1 MQITRIISAAMD
13 QVEYVLFK
21 TPVGYCALA
30 WNVTGLV
37 AVQLPE
43 RSAAATRARLRR
55 RFPGA
60 RASSPPRRV
69 RQAIAAIERLLRGGR
84 DTLAAIPLDLSRCSP
99 FHRRVYEIARTIPA
113 GETWT
118 YGALA
123 ARAGSPGAARAV
135 GQAMARNPFPLV
147 VPCHRVTGAQGWA
160 GGFSAHGGV
169 DTKFR
174 LLRIEGARAGLPAS

>member
-1 MQITRIISAAMD
+1 MD
-13 QVEYVLFK
+13 PVEYVLFK
-21 TPVGYCALA
+21 TPLGHCALA
-30 WNVTGLV
+30 WNGAGLV

-60 RASSPPRRV
+60 SPGDPPRHV
-69 RQAIAAIERLLRGGR
+69 RQAVMAIRRLLRGER
-84 DTLAAIPLDLSRCSP
+84 DTLAAIPLDLSRFSP

-113 GETWT
+113 GQTWT

-123 ARAGSPGAARAV
+123 ARAGSPKAARAV

-147 VPCHRVTGAQGWA
+147 VPCHRVTGAHGWA

-174 LLRIEGARAGLPAS
+174 LLRIEGARAEPALS

>member
-1 MQITRIISAAMD
+1 MGAAMD
-13 QVEYVLFK
+13 QVAYVLFK
-21 TPVGYCALA
+21 TPVGRCALA
-30 WNVTGLV
+30 WNATGLV

-43 RSAAATRARLRR
+43 RTVAATRARLRR

-60 RASSPPRRV
+60 RDASPPRHV
-69 RQAIAAIERLLRGGR
+69 RQAVAAIERLLSGGP
-84 DTLAAIPLDLSRCSP
+84 DTLADIALDLSRCSP
-99 FHRRVYEIARTIPA
+99 FHRRVYKIARTIPA
-113 GETWT
+113 GTTWT

-160 GGFSAHGGV
+160 GGFSAHGGIG
-169 DTKFR
+169 TKSR
-174 LLRIEGARAGLPAS
+174 LLRIEGARAG

>member
-1 MQITRIISAAMD
+1 MN
-13 QVEYVLFK
+13 QVSYTLFE
-21 TPVGYCALA
+21 TPVGHCALA
-30 WNVTGLV
+30 WNANGLV

-43 RSAAATRARLRR
+43 RSVAATEARVRR

-60 RASSPPRRV
+60 ATHTPPPKV
-69 RQAIAAIERLLRGGR
+69 RQAVTAIVRLLRGGP
-84 DTLAAIPLDLSRCSP
+84 DTLRAISLDLSRCSP

-113 GETWT
+113 GETLT
-118 YGALA
+118 YGELA

-169 DTKFR
+169 STKFR
-174 LLRIEGARAGLPAS
+174 LLRIEGGAAELPFN

>member
-1 MQITRIISAAMD
+1 MD
-13 QVEYVLFK
+13 PIEYLLFK
-21 TPVGYCALA
+21 SPVGYCALA
-30 WNVTGLV
+30 WNALGLV

-43 RSAAATRARLRR
+43 GSAAATRARLRR

-60 RASSPPRRV
+60 RAARPPRRV
-69 RQAIAAIERLLRGGR
+69 RQAVAAIERLLRGGR
-84 DTLAAIPLDLSRCSP
+84 DTLATIPLDLSGCSP

-147 VPCHRVTGAQGWA
+147 VPCHRVTGAHGWA

>member
-1 MQITRIISAAMD
+1 LQEITGIMDTAMD
-13 QVEYVLFK
+13 QVAYLLFD
-21 TPVGYCALA
+21 TPVGRCAVA
-30 WNVTGLV
+30 WNATGLV

-43 RSAAATRARLRR
+43 RSAADTRARLRR

-60 RASSPPRRV
+60 RAGSPPRRV
-69 RQAIAAIERLLRGGR
+69 REAVAAIGRLLNGGP
-84 DTLAAIPLDLSRCSP
+84 DTLANIPLDLSRCSP

-113 GETWT
+113 GTTWT

-169 DTKFR
+169 GTKSR
-174 LLRIEGARAGLPAS
+174 LLRIEGAPAA

>member
-1 MQITRIISAAMD
+1 MD
-13 QVEYVLFK
+13 PVEYTLFK
-21 TPVGYCALA
+21 SPVGYCALA
-30 WNVTGLV
+30 WNATGLV

-43 RSAAATRARLRR
+43 RSPAATRAVLRR

-60 RASSPPRRV
+60 RASDPPRHV
-69 RQAIAAIERLLRGGR
+69 RQAVAAIERLLRGGR
-84 DTLAAIPLDLSRCSP
+84 DTLAGIALDLSRCSP
-99 FHRRVYEIARTIPA
+99 FHRRVYQIARTIPA
-113 GETWT
+113 GETLT

-123 ARAGSPGAARAV
+123 ARAGSPKAARAV

-147 VPCHRVTGAQGWA
+147 VPCHRVTGANGGA

-174 LLRIEGARAGLPAS
+174 LLRIEGVRRLAP

>member
-1 MQITRIISAAMD
+1 MIAVIIDADMD
-13 QVEYVLFK
+13 QVEYLLFK
-21 TPVGYCALA
+21 SPVGYCALA
-30 WNVTGLV
+30 WNALGLV

-43 RSAAATRARLRR
+43 GSAAATRARLRR

-60 RASSPPRRV
+60 RAGRAPRRV
-69 RQAIAAIERLLRGGR
+69 RQAVVAIERLLGGGR
-84 DTLAAIPLDLSRCSP
+84 DTLAAIPLDLSRCTP

-147 VPCHRVTGAQGWA
+147 VPCHRVTGAHGWA

>member
-1 MQITRIISAAMD
+1 MD
-13 QVEYVLFK
+13 QVEYALFK
-21 TPVGYCALA
+21 SPVGDCALA
-30 WNVTGLV
+30 WNAIGLV

-43 RSAAATRARLRR
+43 RSAAATHARLRR

-60 RASSPPRRV
+60 RANKPPRRV
-69 RQAIAAIERLLRGGR
+69 RQAMAAIERLLRGGR

-99 FHRRVYEIARTIPA
+99 FYRRVYEIARTIPA

-118 YGALA
+118 YGTLA

-147 VPCHRVTGAQGWA
+147 VPCHRVTGAHGWA

-169 DTKFR
+169 GTKFR
-174 LLRIEGARAGLPAS
+174 LLRIEGAPAGLPAS

>member
-1 MQITRIISAAMD
+1 MD
-13 QVEYVLFK
+13 PVAYVLFR

-30 WNVTGLV
+30 WNGAGVLG
-37 AVQLPE
+37 VQLPE

-60 RASSPPRRV
+60 IATRPPRRV
-69 RQAIAAIERLLRGGR
+69 RQAVAAIERLLRGGR
-84 DTLAAIPLDLSRCSP
+84 DTLADIALDLSRCSA

-113 GETWT
+113 GATWT

-169 DTKFR
+169 NTKFR
-174 LLRIEGARAGLPAS
+174 LLRIEGARLASAAS

>member
-1 MQITRIISAAMD
+1 MAQIGF
-13 QVEYVLFK
+13 VLFR
-21 TPVGYCALA
+21 TPLGYCALA
-30 WNVTGLV
+30 WNATGLV

-43 RSAAATRARLRR
+43 RSAAATRSRLQR
-55 RFPGA
+55 RFQGA
-60 RASSPPRRV
+60 RESAPPRQV
-69 RQAIAAIERLLRGGR
+69 REAVTAIRRLLRGGP
-84 DTLAAIPLDLSRCSP
+84 DTLAAIPLDFSRCSA
-99 FHRRVYEIARTIPA
+99 FYRRVYELARAIPA
-113 GETWT
+113 GQTCT

-135 GQAMARNPFPLV
+135 GQAMARNAFPLL

-174 LLRIEGARAGLPAS
+174 LLRIEGASLGAAAS

>member
-1 MQITRIISAAMD
+1 MAAMD
-13 QVEYVLFK
+13 QVAYTLFE
-21 TPVGYCALA
+21 TPVGHCALA
-30 WNVTGLV
+30 WNAGGLV

-43 RSAAATRARLRR
+43 RSSAATEARLRR

-60 RASSPPRRV
+60 AAQPPPRAV
-69 RQAIAAIERLLRGGR
+69 RDALTAIVKLLRGGP

-99 FHRRVYEIARTIPA
+99 FHRRVYEIARTIPP

-118 YGALA
+118 YGELA

-135 GQAMARNPFPLV
+135 GQAMARNPFPLI
-147 VPCHRVTGAQGWA
+147 VPCHRVTGAHGWA

-169 DTKFR
+169 STKFR
-174 LLRIEGARAGLPAS
+174 LLRIEGGAAELPFN

>member
-1 MQITRIISAAMD
+1 ME
-13 QVEYVLFK
+13 QVAYVLFK
-21 TPVGYCALA
+21 TPVGYCAVA
-30 WNVTGLV
+30 WNATGLV

-55 RFPGA
+55 RLPGA
-60 RASSPPRRV
+60 SASRPPRRV
-69 RQAIAAIERLLRGGR
+69 RQAVAAIERLLRGGP
-84 DTLAAIPLDLSRCSP
+84 DTLAGIALDLSRCTP
-99 FHRRVYEIARTIPA
+99 FHRRVYELARTIPA

-147 VPCHRVTGAQGWA
+147 VPCHRVTGAQGRA

-169 DTKFR
+169 GTKFR
-174 LLRIEGARAGLPAS
+174 LLRIEGARAGLSAS

>member
-1 MQITRIISAAMD
+1 MPKQMD
-13 QVEYVLFK
+13 EVGYALFR
-21 TPVGYCALA
+21 TPVGYCAVA
-30 WNVTGLV
+30 WNASGLV

-43 RSAAATRARLRR
+43 RSAAASRARLHR

-60 RASSPPRRV
+60 RAQTPPRRA
-69 RQAIAAIERLLRGGR
+69 RQAMAAIGRLLRGGR
-84 DTLAAIPLDLSRCSP
+84 DTLAAIALDYSHCSP

-113 GETWT
+113 GQTWT

-135 GQAMARNPFPLV
+135 GQAMARNPFPLI

-169 DTKFR
+169 STKFR
-174 LLRIEGARAGLPAS
+174 LLRIEGASPNIRC

>member
-1 MQITRIISAAMD
+1 MD
-13 QVEYVLFK
+13 RVSYLLFK

-30 WNVTGLV
+30 WNATGLV

-43 RSAAATRARLRR
+43 RSAAATRARLCR

-60 RASSPPRRV
+60 RATRPPRRV
-69 RQAIAAIERLLRGGR
+69 RQAVAAIERLLRGGR
-84 DTLAAIPLDLSRCSP
+84 DRLATISLDLSRCTP

-169 DTKFR
+169 STKFR

>member
-1 MQITRIISAAMD
+1 MD
-13 QVEYVLFK
+13 SIEYALFK

-30 WNVTGLV
+30 WNATGLV

-60 RASSPPRRV
+60 RESDPPRRV
-69 RQAIAAIERLLRGGR
+69 RAAAAAIERLLRGGR

-113 GETWT
+113 GETLT

-123 ARAGSPGAARAV
+123 ARAGSPKAARAV

-147 VPCHRVTGAQGWA
+147 VPCHRVTGAHGWA

-174 LLRIEGARAGLPAS
+174 LLRIEGARTAPPVS